1 MSIHT
6 NLNKKYIVYILK
18 ILQDVIFSNADG
30 PGQKNMKIEK
40 MLDINIP
47 IPSLENQQKII
58 DKLDTYFDEDS
69 IHKFDLNTIMKYE
82 NGNRMLNYIFN
93 EEWTKFL
100 DCVEKAQ
107 KIDDLK
113 SIKTNQLLTEL
124 SNRTIVKFN
133 PETKSKTKTN
143 IEEYVIETFLKKE
156 FDFISKD
163 MEFESK
169 MIRDICDIKGGIKFK
184 LNGSSTSGNIPYFRV
199 QNFND
204 DKNIL
209 YINSQDEKLVENFKI
224 KCGDV
229 LLSIVGTL
237 GNIMI
242 VPNNYENYVIS
253 GNIIRLFNFKNINSK
268 YFKYVFEIN
277 KDIYLNKSGEN
288 CQPNWSITK
297 VKLFSVQIPSLTN
310 QQIIV
315 NYLDEK
321 MEYHKTYWT
330 TMSQMF
336 SNDVFSTYDDSNIVE
351 ESNDLEEEDETTIV

>member
-1 MSIHT
+1 
-6 NLNKKYIVYILK
+6 
-18 ILQDVIFSNADG
+18 
-30 PGQKNMKIEK
+30 
-40 MLDINIP
+40 
-47 IPSLENQQKII
+47 
-58 DKLDTYFDEDS
+58 
-69 IHKFDLNTIMKYE
+69 
-82 NGNRMLNYIFN
+82 
-93 EEWTKFL
+93 
-100 DCVEKAQ
+100 
-107 KIDDLK
+107 
-113 SIKTNQLLTEL
+113 
-124 SNRTIVKFN
+124 
-133 PETKSKTKTN
+133 
-143 IEEYVIETFLKKE
+143 LKKE

-163 MEFESK
+163 MEVECK
-169 MIRDICDIKGGIKFK
+169 KIGDICDIKGGIKFK
-184 LNGSSTSGNIPYFRV
+184 LNGTSITGNIPYFRV

-209 YINSQDEKLVENFKI
+209 YINTQDEKLVENFKI

-237 GNIMI
+237 GNTMI

-253 GNIIRLFNFKNINSK
+253 GNIIRLFDFKNINPK

-297 VKLFSVQIPSLTN
+297 VKLFGIPIPSIQN

-321 MEYHKTYWT
+321 IEYHKTYWA

-336 SNDVFSTYDDSNIVE
+336 SNDSFSTSDDSNIVE
-351 ESNDLEEEDETTIV
+351 ESDNLEDDEITVV